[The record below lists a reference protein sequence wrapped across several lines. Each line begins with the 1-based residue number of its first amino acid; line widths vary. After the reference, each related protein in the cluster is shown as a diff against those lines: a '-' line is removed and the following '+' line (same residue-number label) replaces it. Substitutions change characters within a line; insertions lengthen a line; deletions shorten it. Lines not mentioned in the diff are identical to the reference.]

1 MTKKDAVKGL
11 DFILRSDE
19 LDQLEGLSD
28 RDTGEIVGALVTAFL
43 TGESQEDRFRGRK
56 GKKALLWNIYK
67 GLDTAML
74 KRRKCAI
81 AGRGGGKAR
90 ASNAAKRYQA
100 NDQAPLEIA
109 TNLEASSKKLEVI
122 DDVDVY
128 ETSRLDGADEI
139 GYDPRG
145 FAHFMAESIRLYNE
159 ATGQLYMSATAAA
172 RQGMLDA
179 FKAGRTLDDVKRVMD
194 DVATWPSNMQT
205 LNGVF
210 ADGKFE
216 QHVNFVGGGG
226 ADVPDWSEFND
237 LVTRVS

>member
-1 MTKKDAVKGL
+1 MGFYIQDDYYTEAVGSFKTRADQDAFWGLLIRYYFTGTDRSSDVRSTAVRAAFALTKARIDKARKNAVRMREKREQDANSARTVHAQNASYLKESE
-11 DFILRSDE
+11 RE
-19 LDQLEGLSD
+19 KEKE
-28 RDTGEIVGALVTAFL
+28 REIV
-43 TGESQEDRFRGRK
+43 
-56 GKKALLWNIYK
+56 
-67 GLDTAML
+67 
-74 KRRKCAI
+74 
-81 AGRGGGKAR
+81 
-90 ASNAAKRYQA
+90 
-100 NDQAPLEIA
+100 
-109 TNLEASSKKLEVI
+109 
-122 DDVDVY
+122 DVDVL
-128 ETSRLDGADEI
+128 ETSRLEGADEI

-179 FKAGRTLDDVKRVMD
+179 FKAGRTIDDVKRVMD

>member
-1 MTKKDAVKGL
+1 MGFFIQDDYFSEAIESFESERDQDRFWGLLIRYYFTGEDRSKGAKLPVKAAFNMTKRRIDRARSNAERMRTVREQCANSACTDDAQIASALKGSGSGSGKE
-11 DFILRSDE
+11 R
-19 LDQLEGLSD
+19 
-28 RDTGEIVGALVTAFL
+28 EIV
-43 TGESQEDRFRGRK
+43 
-56 GKKALLWNIYK
+56 
-67 GLDTAML
+67 
-74 KRRKCAI
+74 
-81 AGRGGGKAR
+81 
-90 ASNAAKRYQA
+90 
-100 NDQAPLEIA
+100 
-109 TNLEASSKKLEVI
+109 
-122 DDVDVY
+122 DVDVY
-128 ETSRLDGADEI
+128 ETSRLESTDEV

-159 ATGQLYMSATAAA
+159 ATGQLYMAPTAAA

-179 FKAGRTLDDVKRVMD
+179 FKAGRTIDDVKRVMD